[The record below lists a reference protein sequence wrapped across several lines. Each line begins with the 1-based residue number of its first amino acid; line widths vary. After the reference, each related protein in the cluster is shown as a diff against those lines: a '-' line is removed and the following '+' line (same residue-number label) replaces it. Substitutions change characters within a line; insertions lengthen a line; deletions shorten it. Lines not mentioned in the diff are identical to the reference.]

1 MRIPVSQ
8 ISEDGWTRKLEI
20 PLGSLSRVVEA
31 HGPQAGT
38 LRADVTLKNHRGC
51 IGMSGRIQADLRLA
65 CHLCLDRGPVAVD
78 AALELMV
85 VPTATWRA
93 GPSDSAH
100 PEVQIAAADL
110 DVSFYEGE
118 ELDLTQVLEDELL
131 IAAPDSLG
139 EEDEDGRCV
148 HCGREVAAMLKPKH
162 EPDAFHPFRELA
174 DRLGKEA
181 AKPDS
186 KE

>member
-8 ISEDGWTRKLEI
+8 ISEDGWFRTVEI
-20 PLGSLSRVVEA
+20 PLGKLSRVVEV

-38 LRADVTLKNHRGC
+38 LRASVTLKNHRGC
-51 IGMSGRIQADLRLA
+51 IGVSGQIKADLRLA
-65 CHLCLDRGPVAVD
+65 CHLCLDRGPVEVE

-85 VPTATWRA
+85 APTATWSA
-93 GPSDSAH
+93 GPSDNAH

-110 DVSFYEGE
+110 DVSFYDGE

-148 HCGREVAAMLKPKH
+148 HCGREVEALLKPKD

-174 DRLGKEA
+174 DRLSKDA